1 MFSRTN
7 TSSVSISE
15 ARKETKKEK
24 NKSEFVAVPK
34 LIYK

>member
-7 TSSVSISE
+7 ASSVSISA

-34 LIYK
+34 VIYK